1 MYNLESWA
9 YFEGKA
15 ATKATAT
22 KAAAKTESQTEA
34 VEAAA
39 AATTTIAVLWQ
50 NEGHNSLGGLTFT
63 TKAVFELEAAHGLL
77 ETGDRHWHSSLC
89 ILTWIAWA
97 AQELD
102 CDHVRVGGRGP

>member
-39 AATTTIAVLWQ
+39 AAFTTIAVL
-50 NEGHNSLGGLTFT
+50 
-63 TKAVFELEAAHGLL
+63 
-77 ETGDRHWHSSLC
+77 
-89 ILTWIAWA
+89 
-97 AQELD
+97 
-102 CDHVRVGGRGP
+102 